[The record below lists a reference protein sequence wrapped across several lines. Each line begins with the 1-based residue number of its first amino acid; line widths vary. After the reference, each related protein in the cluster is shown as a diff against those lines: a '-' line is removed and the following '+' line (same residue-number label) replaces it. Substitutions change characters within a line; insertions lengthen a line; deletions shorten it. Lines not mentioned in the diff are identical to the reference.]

1 MIMFGLGLYMQS
13 TKLLN
18 VIYIVCVYDMTN
30 GLSGLYCQLHLKL
43 RCAYAFI
50 HMRKSCITLAQLVVF
65 LDKDLVSLQPNPY
78 VTSSKGSLSPYGVE
92 TPLSGL
98 AVYPSDHRW
107 WMGSFDCLYV
117 LFCCIVL
124 FYFVYLS

>member
-1 MIMFGLGLYMQS
+1 M
-13 TKLLN
+13 TK
-18 VIYIVCVYDMTN
+18 
-30 GLSGLYCQLHLKL
+30 QLPP
-43 RCAYAFI
+43 
-50 HMRKSCITLAQLVVF
+50 LAELVVF
-65 LDKDLVSLQPNPY
+65 LVKDLVSLQPNPH

-92 TPLSGL
+92 TQLSGL

-124 FYFVYLS
+124 FCFVSFTCPLYAFFCFAVMCLVLFCLLVLSMLSFVLL